1 MLVISPGHWPNTRQ
15 VTLVSEEVS
24 RIIIII
30 IIMIIIMII
39 IIMIIIATTTIDQK
53 HSTF

>member
-24 RIIIII
+24 RIII